1 VVGVLATG
9 GEARALTTEQLL
21 DELQHRGFLY
31 FWNEANA
38 ANGLV
43 KDRSTSGSPCSI
55 AAVGFGLSAICIGI
69 DHGWVTR
76 NDGRARI
83 ITTLETFW
91 NGAQGPEPN
100 GRIGHE
106 GLFYHFLDMT
116 TATRT
121 WSSELST
128 IDTALLFAGILDAKH
143 YFSTADPLDV
153 QVRTLADNIVNRAN
167 WKFMYNGI
175 GIKMG
180 WEPEGTVFGTWVGY
194 NEAMLVYIIGIGS
207 PPPHDVP
214 ASAWFTWTSGYH
226 WLPQY
231 GYTYLNFA
239 PLFGHQYSH
248 CWVDFHAIQDG
259 YMTSKGITYFEN
271 SRRATLAQRAY
282 CIANPGGFAGYGANL
297 WGLTASDDPVVGYT
311 AHGAPPAQ
319 NDNGTLTP
327 TAPASSLPF
336 APDEVIPVLH
346 NMYDNYPLLWG
357 PYGFKDAFNLSL
369 NWYDTDY
376 LGIDQGP
383 IVIMIENYRTQSIW
397 NRFMTDPLIQNGLQ
411 KAGFHPSTGVHPELP
426 PAGEI
431 ALYQNTPNPFSA
443 QTGIRY
449 RLAAEGFVSLVL
461 HDVRGRTVRTLEE
474 GFRSAGEHRVDLD
487 ARGLAPGIYYYRL
500 TGPGI
505 DTSKPCT
512 VLR

>member
-1 VVGVLATG
+1 LALAAAVGVLASG

-43 KDRSTSGSPCSI
+43 KDRSTSGSPSSI

-194 NEAMLVYIIGIGS
+194 NEAMLVYIIGLARRRRTTFQPAPGS
-207 PPPHDVP
+207 PGP
-214 ASAWFTWTSGYH
+214 A
-226 WLPQY
+226 
-231 GYTYLNFA
+231 
-239 PLFGHQYSH
+239 
-248 CWVDFHAIQDG
+248 
-259 YMTSKGITYFEN
+259 
-271 SRRATLAQRAY
+271 AT
-282 CIANPGGFAGYGANL
+282 I
-297 WGLTASDDPVVGYT
+297 
-311 AHGAPPAQ
+311 
-319 NDNGTLTP
+319 
-327 TAPASSLPF
+327 
-336 APDEVIPVLH
+336 
-346 NMYDNYPLLWG
+346 
-357 PYGFKDAFNLSL
+357 
-369 NWYDTDY
+369 
-376 LGIDQGP
+376 
-383 IVIMIENYRTQSIW
+383 
-397 NRFMTDPLIQNGLQ
+397 
-411 KAGFHPSTGVHPELP
+411 
-426 PAGEI
+426 
-431 ALYQNTPNPFSA
+431 
-443 QTGIRY
+443 
-449 RLAAEGFVSLVL
+449 
-461 HDVRGRTVRTLEE
+461 
-474 GFRSAGEHRVDLD
+474 GFRN
-487 ARGLAPGIYYYRL
+487 
-500 TGPGI
+500 TG
-505 DTSKPCT
+505 TRT
-512 VLR
+512 